1 MDLHAKSRRHSE
13 ALMLEEPAYLVNDCS
28 TKMYLSKEIFD
39 HLRTSFASL
48 AGASVNTQ
56 TNQALLEQP
65 SVEWPWK
72 RTRVNDAGREQHSLE
87 FQIELRSQCAH

>member
-1 MDLHAKSRRHSE
+1 MLRADATARRSCWKN
-13 ALMLEEPAYLVNDCS
+13 LRTLSMTGS

-56 TNQALLEQP
+56 INQALLEQP